1 MAIILLDTKTINRI
15 AAGEVIERPAS
26 VVKELVENAIDAGS
40 SEIEIKIESGGRNLI
55 TVTDDGNGIEKN
67 DLELAFM
74 RHATS
79 KLSDSELIEIK
90 HLGFRGEALPSI
102 AAVSRIKLSSK
113 ASGAS
118 EAWSIS
124 YEGGEKIGELIP
136 YSLSQGTHIEV
147 RDLFFATPNRLK
159 FLKTERAETQSIVDI
174 MNNLAMINYSI
185 GFTLTS
191 GNKKLLKY
199 VEQTS
204 LFNRVCEAEEEFQSN
219 SLEVKEEEEGIKLTG
234 HICKPTIN
242 RGNATQI
249 YTFVNGRPIK
259 DNLLIGA
266 IRYAY
271 QDFIPSGR
279 YPFAVLHLEIP
290 YDQVDVNVHPNKSE
304 VRFQNKRLIYEIVRR
319 GIIKALSTRFAA
331 SGQSIEEELTF
342 DDSKSQEQVN
352 NEEKKS
358 QKEFY
363 EKRPSLLENRLMK
376 EFNAPDERKQSLSET
391 FKYGESPPQKGTM
404 VLEREQIDLIEDH
417 PLGYARCQVYNTY
430 IIAEAGDRLI
440 IVDQHAAYERLIY
453 ECLKQKSSIKRQ
465 KLLLPE
471 IVEVKNQAGMEMV
484 ETYKDELFEMG
495 FDIEIKP
502 ENRVIVKEIP
512 AILGAIDV
520 KEMLI
525 NIVDRLTEKEGT
537 LPVEDKVLAT
547 IACHRAGRKM
557 KLEEMN
563 ELLRQM
569 EETPYSGQFNY
580 GRPTYIE
587 MKLSDIEKLFERRD
601 SREGIDQLKK
611 LSKVAVA
618 IEETI
623 DLEKFNDDHPLRE
636 INIAY
641 VSEGATNYLF
651 SLSDSSELYDLRED
665 KEKAIY
671 QAIKSNDREL
681 VKHLLMV
688 LTSELEFFKELE
700 VLLSGAYEEL
710 KEKLSQDMKNYLE
723 KNISLKR
730 FVCNNVDVLI
740 AKPVS
745 NDKPIYSSIW
755 SKL

>member
-55 TVTDDGNGIEKN
+55 TVTDDGNGIEKD

-102 AAVSRIKLSSK
+102 AAVSRMKLSSK
-113 ASGAS
+113 ASGAK
-118 EAWSIS
+118 EAWSIR
-124 YEGGEKIGELIP
+124 YEGGEKIREITP
-136 YSLSQGTHIEV
+136 CSLLQGTYIEV

-174 MNNLAMINYSI
+174 VNNLAMINYSI

-199 VEQTS
+199 VKQTS
-204 LFNRVCEAEEEFQSN
+204 LFNRLCEIEEEFQSN
-219 SLEVKEEEEGIKLTG
+219 SLEVKEEEEGIKLKG
-234 HICKPTIN
+234 HICKPNVN
-242 RGNATQI
+242 RGNSTQI

-259 DNLLIGA
+259 DNLLVGA

-271 QDFIPSGR
+271 HDFIPNNR
-279 YPFAVLHLEIP
+279 YPFAVLHLEVP

-319 GIIKALSTRFAA
+319 GIIKTLSTRFAA
-331 SGQSIEEELTF
+331 GDQGIEEELIF
-342 DDSKSQEQVN
+342 NDSKSQEQVDSQ
-352 NEEKKS
+352 EKKD

-376 EFNAPDERKQSLSET
+376 EFNAPDERRQSLPET

-404 VLEREQIDLIEDH
+404 VLERKQIDLVEDH
-417 PLGYARCQVYNTY
+417 PLGYARCQVHNTY

-465 KLLLPE
+465 KLLPE
-471 IVEVKNQAGMEMV
+471 TVEIKNQAGMGMV
-484 ETYKDELFEMG
+484 KTYKDELFEMG
-495 FDIEIKP
+495 FDIEIQSEDK
-502 ENRVIVKEIP
+502 VTIKEIP
-512 AILGAIDV
+512 AILGTIDI
-520 KEMLI
+520 KEMLVD
-525 NIVDRLTEKEGT
+525 IVDKLMEMEDT
-537 LPVEDKVLAT
+537 LPIEDKVNKISAT
-547 IACHRAGRKM
+547 IACHGAGRKM

-563 ELLRQM
+563 EILRQI
-569 EETPYSGQFNY
+569 EKTPYSDH

-587 MKLSDIEKLFERRD
+587 MKLSDIEKLFERR
-601 SREGIDQLKK
+601 
-611 LSKVAVA
+611 
-618 IEETI
+618 
-623 DLEKFNDDHPLRE
+623 
-636 INIAY
+636 
-641 VSEGATNYLF
+641 
-651 SLSDSSELYDLRED
+651 
-665 KEKAIY
+665 
-671 QAIKSNDREL
+671 
-681 VKHLLMV
+681 
-688 LTSELEFFKELE
+688 
-700 VLLSGAYEEL
+700 
-710 KEKLSQDMKNYLE
+710 
-723 KNISLKR
+723 
-730 FVCNNVDVLI
+730 
-740 AKPVS
+740 
-745 NDKPIYSSIW
+745 
-755 SKL
+755 

>member
-1 MAIILLDTKTINRI
+1 MAIILLDTKIINRI

-67 DLELAFM
+67 DLELAFT

-102 AAVSRIKLSSK
+102 AAVSRIRLSSK
-113 ASGAS
+113 AKRVN

-124 YEGGEKIGELIP
+124 YEGGEKIREITP
-136 YSLSQGTHIEV
+136 YSLLQGTYIEV

-159 FLKTERAETQSIVDI
+159 FLKTERAETQAIVDI
-174 MNNLAMINYSI
+174 VNNLAMINYSI

-199 VEQTS
+199 VKQTS
-204 LFNRVCEAEEEFQSN
+204 LFNRLCETEEEFQSN
-219 SLEVKEEEEGIKLTG
+219 SLEVKEEEDGIKLTG
-234 HICKPTIN
+234 HICKPTIS
-242 RGNATQI
+242 RGNSTQI

-304 VRFQNKRLIYEIVRR
+304 VRFQNKRLVYEIVRR
-319 GIIKALSTRFAA
+319 GIIKALSTRVGTFAA
-331 SGQSIEEELTF
+331 SDVESQNIEEF
-342 DDSKSQEQVN
+342 DSQEPVN
-352 NEEKKS
+352 SKEKKN

-376 EFNAPDERKQSLSET
+376 EFNAPDERRQSLPET
-391 FKYGESPPQKGTM
+391 FKYGESALKKETM
-404 VLEREQIDLIEDH
+404 VLERKQIDLIEDH

-430 IIAEAGDRLI
+430 IIAEAKGKLI
-440 IVDQHAAYERLIY
+440 IVDQHAAHERLIY

-471 IVEVKNQAGMEMV
+471 IVEIKNQAGMEMV
-484 ETYKDELFEMG
+484 EMYKDKLFEMG
-495 FDIEIKP
+495 FGIEIESEGKV
-502 ENRVIVKEIP
+502 RVKEIP
-512 AILGAIDV
+512 AILGTINV
-520 KEMLI
+520 KEMVM
-525 NIVDRLTEKEGT
+525 NIVDRLMEIGDT
-537 LPVEDKVLAT
+537 LPIEEKVNKILAT
-547 IACHRAGRKM
+547 IACHGSIRAGREM

-563 ELLRQM
+563 ELMRQM
-569 EETPYSGQFNY
+569 EETPYAGQCNH

-587 MKLSDIEKLFERRD
+587 MKLSDIEKLFERR
-601 SREGIDQLKK
+601 
-611 LSKVAVA
+611 
-618 IEETI
+618 
-623 DLEKFNDDHPLRE
+623 
-636 INIAY
+636 
-641 VSEGATNYLF
+641 
-651 SLSDSSELYDLRED
+651 
-665 KEKAIY
+665 
-671 QAIKSNDREL
+671 
-681 VKHLLMV
+681 
-688 LTSELEFFKELE
+688 
-700 VLLSGAYEEL
+700 
-710 KEKLSQDMKNYLE
+710 
-723 KNISLKR
+723 
-730 FVCNNVDVLI
+730 
-740 AKPVS
+740 
-745 NDKPIYSSIW
+745 
-755 SKL
+755 

>member
-55 TVTDDGNGIEKN
+55 TVTDNGNGIEKN

-102 AAVSRIKLSSK
+102 AAVSRMKLSSK
-113 ASGAS
+113 ASGAK
-118 EAWSIS
+118 EAWSIR
-124 YEGGEKIGELIP
+124 YEGGEKIREITP
-136 YSLSQGTHIEV
+136 CSLLQGTYIEV

-174 MNNLAMINYSI
+174 VNNLAMINYSI

-199 VEQTS
+199 AKQTS
-204 LFNRVCEAEEEFQSN
+204 FFNRLCETEEEFQSN

-234 HICKPTIN
+234 HICKPTIS
-242 RGNATQI
+242 RGNSTQI

-259 DNLLIGA
+259 DNLLVGA

-271 QDFIPSGR
+271 QDFIPVGR

-331 SGQSIEEELTF
+331 SDVKSQSIEEF
-342 DDSKSQEQVN
+342 DASKSQEKVDS
-352 NEEKKS
+352 EEKKN

-376 EFNAPDERKQSLSET
+376 EFNAPDERRQSLPET
-391 FKYGESPPQKGTM
+391 FKYGESPPQKEAM

-417 PLGYARCQVYNTY
+417 PLGYARCQVHSTY
-430 IIAEAGDRLI
+430 IIAEAKGKLI
-440 IVDQHAAYERLIY
+440 IVDQHAAHERLIY

-471 IVEVKNQAGMEMV
+471 IVEIKNQAGMEMV
-484 ETYKDELFEMG
+484 EMYKDKLFEMG
-495 FDIEIKP
+495 FGVEIQSEDKV
-502 ENRVIVKEIP
+502 RVKEIP
-512 AILGAIDV
+512 AILGTIDI

-525 NIVDRLTEKEGT
+525 EVVDRLTEIEDT
-537 LPVEDKVLAT
+537 LPIEDKVNKISSI
-547 IACHRAGRKM
+547 IACHGAGRKM

-563 ELLRQM
+563 EILRQI
-569 EETPYSGQFNY
+569 EKTPYSDH

-587 MKLSDIEKLFERRD
+587 MKLSDIEKLFERR
-601 SREGIDQLKK
+601 
-611 LSKVAVA
+611 
-618 IEETI
+618 
-623 DLEKFNDDHPLRE
+623 
-636 INIAY
+636 
-641 VSEGATNYLF
+641 
-651 SLSDSSELYDLRED
+651 
-665 KEKAIY
+665 
-671 QAIKSNDREL
+671 
-681 VKHLLMV
+681 
-688 LTSELEFFKELE
+688 
-700 VLLSGAYEEL
+700 
-710 KEKLSQDMKNYLE
+710 
-723 KNISLKR
+723 
-730 FVCNNVDVLI
+730 
-740 AKPVS
+740 
-745 NDKPIYSSIW
+745 
-755 SKL
+755 

>member
-55 TVTDDGNGIEKN
+55 TVTDNGNGIEKN

-102 AAVSRIKLSSK
+102 AAVSRMKLSSK
-113 ASGAS
+113 ASGAK
-118 EAWSIS
+118 EAWSIR

-159 FLKTERAETQSIVDI
+159 FLKTERAEMQAIVDI
-174 MNNLAMINYSI
+174 VNNLAMINYRI
-185 GFTLTS
+185 GFTFNS

-199 VEQTS
+199 AKQTS
-204 LFNRVCEAEEEFQSN
+204 FFNRLCETEEEFQSN

-234 HICKPTIN
+234 HICKPTIS
-242 RGNATQI
+242 RGNSTQI

-259 DNLLIGA
+259 DNLLVGA

-271 QDFIPSGR
+271 QDFIPTGK
-279 YPFAVLHLEIP
+279 YPFAVLQLEIP

-319 GIIKALSTRFAA
+319 GIIKALSTRFAV
-331 SGQSIEEELTF
+331 SDVESQSIEEF
-342 DDSKSQEQVN
+342 DSQEQVN
-352 NEEKKS
+352 SKEEKN

-376 EFNAPDERKQSLSET
+376 EFNAPNERRQSLPET
-391 FKYGESPPQKGTM
+391 FKYGESPLKKGTM
-404 VLEREQIDLIEDH
+404 VLEREQIDLIEDY

-453 ECLKQKSSIKRQ
+453 ECLTSIKRQ
-465 KLLLPE
+465 KLLIPE
-471 IVEVKNQAGMEMV
+471 IVEIKNQAGMEMV
-484 ETYKDELFEMG
+484 KTYKDKLFEMG
-495 FDIEIKP
+495 FGIEIESEDKV
-502 ENRVIVKEIP
+502 RVKEIP
-512 AILGAIDV
+512 AILGTIDI
-520 KEMLI
+520 KEMLVD
-525 NIVDRLTEKEGT
+525 IVDKLMEIEDT
-537 LPVEDKVLAT
+537 LPIEDKVNKISSI
-547 IACHRAGRKM
+547 IACHGAGRKM

-563 ELLRQM
+563 EILRQI
-569 EETPYSGQFNY
+569 EKTPYSDH

-587 MKLSDIEKLFERRD
+587 MKLSDIEKLFERR
-601 SREGIDQLKK
+601 
-611 LSKVAVA
+611 
-618 IEETI
+618 
-623 DLEKFNDDHPLRE
+623 
-636 INIAY
+636 
-641 VSEGATNYLF
+641 
-651 SLSDSSELYDLRED
+651 
-665 KEKAIY
+665 
-671 QAIKSNDREL
+671 
-681 VKHLLMV
+681 
-688 LTSELEFFKELE
+688 
-700 VLLSGAYEEL
+700 
-710 KEKLSQDMKNYLE
+710 
-723 KNISLKR
+723 
-730 FVCNNVDVLI
+730 
-740 AKPVS
+740 
-745 NDKPIYSSIW
+745 
-755 SKL
+755 